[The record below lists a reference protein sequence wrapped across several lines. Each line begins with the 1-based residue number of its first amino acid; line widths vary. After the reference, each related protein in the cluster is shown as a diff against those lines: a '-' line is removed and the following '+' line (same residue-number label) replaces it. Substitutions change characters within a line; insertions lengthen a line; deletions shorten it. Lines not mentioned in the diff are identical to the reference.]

1 MRRPVGGGAEGG
13 AGAVLVEVLI
23 MAPASGPHRAGR
35 IPRGDTA
42 GMNPPGP
49 ALLPEEDAGAGGG
62 PGTGGGSTAR
72 TPATRSPGP
81 AIDAALSWRVSA
93 ARDRIARAVVVVVRA
108 ARDLCDR
115 ADALREHVT

>member
-1 MRRPVGGGAEGG
+1 MPVMRRPVGSAAEGG

-49 ALLPEEDAGAGGG
+49 ALLLREDAGAGGG
-62 PGTGGGSTAR
+62 PGTGGDPNAD
-72 TPATRSPGP
+72 P
-81 AIDAALSWRVSA
+81 A
-93 ARDRIARAVVVVVRA
+93 ARDP
-108 ARDLCDR
+108 LS
-115 ADALREHVT
+115 

>member
-1 MRRPVGGGAEGG
+1 M
-13 AGAVLVEVLI
+13 LVEVLI

-49 ALLPEEDAGAGGG
+49 ALLLREDAGAGGG
-62 PGTGGGSTAR
+62 RTAR
-72 TPATRSPGP
+72 DPTARPPVTRPPGP
-81 AIDAALSWRVSA
+81 AIDAALSWRASA
-93 ARDRIARAVVVVVRA
+93 ARDPTARAVVVVVRTA
-108 ARDLCDR
+108 KDLCDR

>member
-1 MRRPVGGGAEGG
+1 M
-13 AGAVLVEVLI
+13 LVEVLI

-62 PGTGGGSTAR
+62 PGTCGDPNADPTAR
-72 TPATRSPGP
+72 DPTARPPATRPPGP
-81 AIDAALSWRVSA
+81 AIDAALSWRASA
-93 ARDRIARAVVVVVRA
+93 ARDPTARAVVVVVRT

>member
-1 MRRPVGGGAEGG
+1 M
-13 AGAVLVEVLI
+13 LVEVLI

-62 PGTGGGSTAR
+62 PGTGGDPNAD
-72 TPATRSPGP
+72 P
-81 AIDAALSWRVSA
+81 A
-93 ARDRIARAVVVVVRA
+93 ARDPTARAVVVVVRT
-108 ARDLCDR
+108 ARDLYDR

>member
-1 MRRPVGGGAEGG
+1 M
-13 AGAVLVEVLI
+13 LVEVLI

-49 ALLPEEDAGAGGG
+49 ALLLREDAGAGGG
-62 PGTGGGSTAR
+62 PGTGGDPNADPAAR
-72 TPATRSPGP
+72 PPATGLPGP
-81 AIDAALSWRVSA
+81 AIDATLSWRASA
-93 ARDRIARAVVVVVRA
+93 ARDRTARAAVALVRTA
-108 ARDLCDR
+108 TDLYDR

>member
-1 MRRPVGGGAEGG
+1 M
-13 AGAVLVEVLI
+13 LVEVLI

-62 PGTGGGSTAR
+62 PGTGGDPNADPTAR
-72 TPATRSPGP
+72 PPATRPPGP
-81 AIDAALSWRVSA
+81 AIDATLSWRASA

-108 ARDLCDR
+108 ARDLYGR